1 MPVNRTCQEC
11 STRFETSNTRR
22 VFCSDRC
29 KMRYHRIA
37 LTCWYC
43 GERAETIEHIFP
55 QKHGNGSGDT
65 VKACRECNSALGAF
79 APTSVEERCIHL
91 AQRLRKRY
99 QLDKPIPEWS
109 DDEIAELGHNLQ
121 SAVRGKIHE
130 RQRAVERFLFLTARA
145 RTLR

>member
-1 MPVNRTCQEC
+1 MPVNRSCQEC
-11 STRFETSNTRR
+11 GTRFETGNTRR

-43 GERAETIEHIFP
+43 GERADSVEHLFP
-55 QKHGNGSGDT
+55 QKYGDGSGDT
-65 VKACRECNSALGAF
+65 VRACRECNSALGAI
-79 APTSVEERCIHL
+79 ALTSVENRCIYL
-91 AQRLRKRY
+91 AQRIRKRY

-109 DDEIAELGHNLQ
+109 DNELMELGDNLR
-121 SAVRGKIHE
+121 SAVKHKIYE
-130 RQRAVERFLFLTARA
+130 RQRAVERYLFLTARA